1 MDTSA
6 NGHQAARAPHRPGI
20 ARALRKSVADAWLHL
35 ALFVAANVIWVI
47 LLGLPV
53 SLVSLLGRAALHP
66 AAGAAAAGMTLCT
79 LAAGNAV
86 LFHVTNRIAHG
97 EASARDLLSALARH
111 FAPSL
116 ALLLIVGAVV
126 GLGALNVYFYVRV
139 LSGMWWRVIGIM
151 WAYLALMFLLAMT
164 YSYPLLVHQR
174 RGALNAM
181 KRSAL
186 LFVDNAVY
194 TLGLVGALVALTIA
208 VMVPV
213 VTALPVLVG
222 LSALVLC
229 FIEAG
234 FVALAANN
242 ALLDLLR
249 KYEQSE

>member
-1 MDTSA
+1 
-6 NGHQAARAPHRPGI
+6 
-20 ARALRKSVADAWLHL
+20 LRKSVADAWLYL

-66 AAGAAAAGMTLCT
+66 AAGAAAAGMT
-79 LAAGNAV
+79 V
-86 LFHVTNRIAHG
+86 LLHVTNRIAHG

-116 ALLLIVGAVV
+116 ALLLIVGAVA
-126 GLGALNVYFYVRV
+126 GLGALNVYFYVRM
-139 LSGMWWRVIGIM
+139 LSGMWWRVIGIT
-151 WAYLALMFLLAMT
+151 WGYLALMFLLAMT

-208 VMVPV
+208 VLVPV

-249 KYEQSE
+249 KYERSE